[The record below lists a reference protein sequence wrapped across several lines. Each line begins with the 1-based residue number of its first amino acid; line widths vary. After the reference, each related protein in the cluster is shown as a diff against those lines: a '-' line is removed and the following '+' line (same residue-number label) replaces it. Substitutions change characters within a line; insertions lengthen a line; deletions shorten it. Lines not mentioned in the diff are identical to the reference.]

1 MDHTACQ
8 KVSTWINSKSYFE
21 KLRSAIER
29 HRNDMI
35 TSHLAMVN
43 APNVLENFLE
53 AIQQCPT
60 YDSNDATNIKSQ
72 VSVVLSKLELLK
84 QTHIDN
90 RTTPTIQNQ
99 EFEQSVRHRFDIFTS
114 TITTSDGNIIFD
126 FSKQSISG
134 EIYIQL
140 LQLVRLSNLDKLMEK
155 LFRQS
160 GYLN

>member
-1 MDHTACQ
+1 MDHTSCQ

-21 KLRSAIER
+21 KLRLAIER
-29 HRNDMI
+29 HRNDTI
-35 TSHLAMVN
+35 TSHLTKVN

-60 YDSNDATNIKSQ
+60 YDATNIKSQ

-84 QTHIDN
+84 QTHSDN

-114 TITTSDGNIIFD
+114 TITTSDGNIFFD